1 LRTPGSADG
10 PEAAKQVHD
19 VIEGAKKALNGVN
32 YQRLNNAQRGQYNNA
47 KLMLTQAEEQLKG
60 SNFDIARNL
69 AEKATRIATELQG
82 R

>member
-10 PEAAKQVHD
+10 PEAAKRVHD